1 MKTISNKLTF
11 AAANSNY
18 TNRLSVSFKAGLILL
33 ASLIFGLTGAFAQS
47 ANCVKGNATANDIK
61 YFVNGQQVAGLRGNV
76 KQGSTVKV
84 VFHTASGTSKT
95 RFSLVSYK
103 APGPTFDAN
112 TADQQKVYEFETGMF
127 EPGRHVMVINV
138 PDCYFQVDFVKG
150 CVINKLGPANSNNFY
165 SKQNR
170 LIDADN
176 GGTNSCQMLGV
187 DVKIDNP
194 FQVSF
199 PDSSVAHMAIFQNT
213 SSSIKD
219 RININLKSYHGWKVD
234 LYDNSGTTLLGTDNE
249 GDGSWEYVNNA
260 FDKDNNGEPDTKKLN
275 PGAEEEM
282 MIIIHIAPDAIIG
295 DLDTLEVRGFSG
307 IDRNVKDME
316 MAFTEVD
323 EPFVLPIE
331 LLYFSAKI
339 NVDHV
344 KLEWATASELN
355 NEYFTLERSKNGAD
369 FHGFEEIKGAGN
381 SNKTLVYASK
391 DVLPEGPVM
400 YYRLKQTDFDGTT
413 SYSKVVAVKGK
424 NSELIALEGDVYP
437 NPFNE
442 NFTVNFNAAEPG
454 DVVATIIDIQGKVVS
469 RNVIHA
475 SKGHNQFTFDE
486 GSSLPRGMYFIS
498 LERNGAV
505 INSKLSKTAG
515 L

>member
-331 LLYFSAKI
+331 LLSFTARANGRAVRLDWSTAQEI
-339 NVDHV
+339 NND
-344 KLEWATASELN
+344 
-355 NEYFTLERSKNGAD
+355 YFTIERSEDGVE
-369 FHGFEEIKGAGN
+369 FQEIMVVRGAGN
-381 SNKTLVYASK
+381 SNSIRRYNIDDK
-391 DVLPEGPVM
+391 DPVIGRA
-400 YYRLKQTDFDGTT
+400 YYRLKQTDFDGQNVTFNMVMVNMSGAPLT
-413 SYSKVVAVKGK
+413 ISVQQ
-424 NSELIALEGDVYP
+424 DVFP
-437 NPFNE
+437 NPFTE
-442 NFTVNFNAAEPG
+442 KFQMGFNVEERGSAK
-454 DVVATIIDIQGKVVS
+454 VTIIDIQGKVIS
-469 RNVIHA
+469 NSTINV
-475 SKGHNQFTFDE
+475 SKGLNQYSFE
-486 GSSLPRGMYFIS
+486 NGSALPKGLYFVT
-498 LERNGAV
+498 LEYKGEV
-505 INSKLSKTAG
+505 ITSKIAKTDF
-515 L
+515 